1 MSDDIVEGLKRA
13 GSSDEPPLG
22 FGAAEVV
29 RVGRIRRRRR
39 RVYGGSAVLGV
50 AIAAIAAWAVLP
62 GSFEDRSG
70 PVGEPDTLPLDRGPM
85 SDAEVRAALI
95 SSECIREPDNLTTI
109 YARQV
114 DSMSGTA
121 PAVLATGERPDGA
134 VYTCGTH
141 WSVRGEGPL
150 LRMQDPAHPI
160 VPIASDLAIGSIEG
174 AWGAQG
180 GFYRV
185 ADSVERVETRVGTP
199 GGSEPW
205 RVSTP
210 FNGVVFWSAWAEE
223 GAYDDD
229 DEVWLQ
235 WRAFDTA
242 GNRIDSALMPSAPE
256 LIDPTGSSEVV
267 AEYDGISGLLVQAA
281 QDHLQTEAGNL
292 EGGSVRNGSRDDAGW
307 ASVTTHLWWS
317 PWHRTATAGVE
328 LSLNRPDTYTDS
340 ELRARIGCQA
350 RFECARVDLGDH
362 GSAWVGENDAGSL
375 AVGHVQPDA
384 EIVYIVIDTEDPY
397 LPDSDVAIDITVD
410 EVIGFVT
417 DDRLNLP

>member
-13 GSSDEPPLG
+13 VTGDEPPLG

-39 RVYGGSAVLGV
+39 RVYGGSAALGV
-50 AIAAIAAWAVLP
+50 AIAAIAAVAVLL
-62 GSFEDRSG
+62 RSG
-70 PVGEPDTLPLDRGPM
+70 PGASLGEPATVPLDRGPM

-95 SSECIREPDNLTTI
+95 TSECVREPDNLTTI

-114 DSMSGTA
+114 DSMFGTA
-121 PAVLATGERPDGA
+121 PAVLATGERPDGV
-134 VYTCGTH
+134 VYTCGAH
-141 WSVRGEGPL
+141 WGARGVGSL
-150 LRMQDPAHPI
+150 MRMPDRAHPI
-160 VPIASDLAIGSIEG
+160 VPIASDGIIGSLDG
-174 AWGAQG
+174 TWGATS
-180 GFYRV
+180 GFFRV

-199 GGSEPW
+199 DGSEPW

-210 FNGVVFWSAWAEE
+210 FDGVVFWSAWAEE

-242 GNRIDSALMPSAPE
+242 GNRIDPALMPFAPE

-267 AEYDGISGLLVQAA
+267 AEYDGIRGLLVRAA
-281 QDHLQTEAGNL
+281 QDHLQTEAGSM

-307 ASVTTHLWWS
+307 ASVTTHLSWS
-317 PWHRTATAGVE
+317 PWHRTATVGVE

-340 ELRARIGCQA
+340 ELRARIACQT
-350 RFECARVDLGDH
+350 RFECARVDLGDE
-362 GSAWVGENDAGSL
+362 GSAWVGESAAGSI
-375 AVGHVQPDA
+375 AVGYVQPDG

-397 LPDSDVAIDITVD
+397 LPDSNVAIDITVD
-410 EVIGFVT
+410 EAIGFVT